1 MKKILAFCLSIAFVF
16 GAFCMPVSA
25 SPVIEE
31 GISVYIN
38 DDVLASEQGAIT
50 LDGSTMI
57 PLRAATE
64 ALGCEVLWNESD
76 MSITITRDDLYLVMF
91 INDFSVYGKMGET
104 FKLAAAPIMFND
116 TTMVPLRFLSDM
128 LGKQIIW
135 DEITRTVFVDSEKT
149 YNELLKTHEYKY
161 LANVKPSIDKAT
173 AYVENGLLY
182 EARDELSYIDNALL
196 TEFELNFVNSLRNSV
211 NDKIAVLTERAN
223 KKTEYLNRAASISAQ
238 DMSENEMRSTIGMK
252 QYAGRI
258 YTQWDDLLNDIYG
271 YLKQILPVNEFNAL
285 EKDEVAWISR
295 RDGNAEVAAEG
306 MKGGTGEG
314 LLYTET
320 LMNDTEDRCY
330 YLISLIK

>member
-1 MKKILAFCLSIAFVF
+1 
-16 GAFCMPVSA
+16 
-25 SPVIEE
+25 
-31 GISVYIN
+31 
-38 DDVLASEQGAIT
+38 
-50 LDGSTMI
+50 
-57 PLRAATE
+57 
-64 ALGCEVLWNESD
+64 
-76 MSITITRDDLYLVMF
+76 
-91 INDFSVYGKMGET
+91 
-104 FKLAAAPIMFND
+104 
-116 TTMVPLRFLSDM
+116 
-128 LGKQIIW
+128 
-135 DEITRTVFVDSEKT
+135 
-149 YNELLKTHEYKY
+149 
-161 LANVKPSIDKAT
+161 
-173 AYVENGLLY
+173 GLLY